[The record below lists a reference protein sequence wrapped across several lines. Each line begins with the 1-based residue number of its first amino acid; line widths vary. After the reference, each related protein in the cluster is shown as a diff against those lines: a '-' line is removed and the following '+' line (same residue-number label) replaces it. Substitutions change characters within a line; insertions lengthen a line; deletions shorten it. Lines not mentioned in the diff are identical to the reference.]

1 MDFNEK
7 INKLRT
13 EIAKALIPVIDND
26 YVLLGLPYYDNVGDV
41 LIWEGTENFL
51 RTLSHKCLKRAS
63 IDTFDFGILD
73 SNVIILL
80 QGGGNFG
87 DIWIE
92 HQAFRLKIIEKYP
105 QNKIVI
111 LT

>member
-41 LIWEGTENFL
+41 LIWEGTFFKNSF
-51 RTLSHKCLKRAS
+51 S
-63 IDTFDFGILD
+63 
-73 SNVIILL
+73 
-80 QGGGNFG
+80 
-87 DIWIE
+87 
-92 HQAFRLKIIEKYP
+92 
-105 QNKIVI
+105 
-111 LT
+111 